1 MSDYVQSTNFA
12 TKDALPSGDPLKIVK
27 GTEINTEFAN
37 IATAVATKADKSG
50 YTANGVVY
58 SSSGGIL
65 STGSGFVFDGT
76 NVGIGE
82 STPSTYGKFV
92 VAGTGS
98 FTNSLVST
106 SSTLTDKPTVEF
118 RKTMNVTSGQT
129 NTVGRL
135 SFNGKFGST
144 AGEQAYI
151 SVVSQNVAGTLDS
164 NVLRLSTRSV
174 SQGVD
179 GAYAELNTSSAV
191 INSGNGAEIELVNG
205 DINYDATTHN
215 FSGDIASPTL
225 TGTPTTPTATATT
238 NTTQVA
244 STAFVQSAIS
254 QFIKVHTVNTTTGS
268 SYSNGT
274 GSYTDLLT
282 LSITPKSASSKF
294 FLIATASFSCT
305 GGAGNGA
312 EVALVRNST
321 TLLNQYNGHALN
333 NTFNASFAPNIVD
346 SPNTTSAITY
356 RIQANISGAS
366 TISNLGTYSFTVIEY
381 S

>member
-82 STPSTYGKFV
+82 STPATYGKFV

-106 SSTLTDKPTVEF
+106 SSTLTDRPLLEF
-118 RKTMNVTSGQT
+118 RKTMNVTSGQA
-129 NTVGRL
+129 NVVGRL

-151 SVVSQNVAGTLDS
+151 SVVSTNTAGILDA

-174 SQGVD
+174 SGGVD
-179 GAYAELNTSSAV
+179 GAYAELKTSSAV

-205 DINYDATTHN
+205 VLNYDATTHN
-215 FSGDIASPTL
+215 FYGDISSPDL
-225 TGTPTTPTATATT
+225 TGTPTTPTAALNT
-238 NTTQVA
+238 NTTQIA
-244 STAFVQSAIS
+244 STAFVQSALS
-254 QFIKVHTVNTTTGS
+254 QYIKVHTVNTTTGS
-268 SYSNGT
+268 SYSNGS

-294 FLIATASFSCT
+294 FLIASASFSCT

-346 SPNTTSAITY
+346 SPSTTSAITY
-356 RIQANISGAS
+356 RIQAKREGAD